1 MTMIEWFKNLD
12 TWKKIVFSLAA
23 VMVLAGII
31 VLIAIFIPKYTG
43 PEENCVFLNEKA
55 NLHNEYYITVT
66 DFSDRNTISILK
78 NANDLE
84 ETELIGT
91 DKHYI
96 SVTVLIEHINVA
108 NSKELHDLDI
118 DDFKLKDHTGV
129 QLKNI
134 NFFSKENGLALENK
148 NFSTIKSQTD
158 YKWVNTQIMPGEQ
171 KSITLYFEASKNIST
186 NDTTIVLE
194 TDFFSGRSNGKSGTD
209 IVLAKR
215 AA

>member
-31 VLIAIFIPKYTG
+31 VLIVIFIPKYTG

-84 ETELIGT
+84 ETSDLEG
-91 DKHYI
+91 I
-96 SVTVLIEHINVA
+96 SYVVCCICKRQRRKEH
-108 NSKELHDLDI
+108 
-118 DDFKLKDHTGV
+118 
-129 QLKNI
+129 
-134 NFFSKENGLALENK
+134 
-148 NFSTIKSQTD
+148 
-158 YKWVNTQIMPGEQ
+158 
-171 KSITLYFEASKNIST
+171 
-186 NDTTIVLE
+186 
-194 TDFFSGRSNGKSGTD
+194 GR
-209 IVLAKR
+209 IYCR
-215 AA
+215 AAFRKS